1 MSRASPDDQLKLRT
15 VRSISEIDRATWEQ
29 FRTSVDP
36 TKTDPDNP
44 FLSYEF
50 LSALEESGCVNGRTG
65 WQPSHL
71 VLENGEDQIIALAP
85 AYLKSHSMGEYVF
98 DQSWAEAYAR
108 AGGQYYPKLQLSVP
122 FTPVTGPRLMAADD
136 RAKIMLANAIPQMIA
151 ETGLS
156 SAHLTFLP
164 EADVSMLEDAK
175 YLIRTDQQFH
185 FFNEDYKSFGDFLD
199 ALASRKRKNIKR
211 ERCDALAN
219 GITIEHRTGRDIQEH
234 HWDAFFEFY
243 MDTGARKWGRPYLNR
258 LFFSLIGE
266 RMAENIVLIMAKRD
280 RRYIAGAIN
289 FLGAHTL
296 YGRNWG
302 AIEEHPFLHFE
313 VCYYQAIDFAI
324 THNLKRVEAG
334 AQGEHKLARGYRP
347 VTTYSAHS
355 IAHAGLRRAIADYL
369 VNERAYIEEAN
380 EELSGATPFRKGE
393 RLDEAE

>member
-1 MSRASPDDQLKLRT
+1 
-15 VRSISEIDRATWEQ
+15 
-29 FRTSVDP
+29 
-36 TKTDPDNP
+36 
-44 FLSYEF
+44 
-50 LSALEESGCVNGRTG
+50 
-65 WQPSHL
+65 
-71 VLENGEDQIIALAP
+71 VLEDESDSVLALAP

-98 DQSWAEAYAR
+98 DQSWAEAFAR

-122 FTPVTGPRLMAADD
+122 FTPVTGPRLLADS
-136 RAKIMLANAIPQMIA
+136 REAKALLANVIPQMIA
-151 ETGLS
+151 QTDLS

-164 EADVSMLEDAK
+164 GADVTMMESAN

-185 FFNEDYKSFGDFLD
+185 FFNEDYKSFDEFLD

-211 ERCDALAN
+211 ERRDAIAN
-219 GITIEHRTGRDIQEH
+219 DIIIEQLTGRDIQEH

-266 RMAENIVLIMAKRD
+266 HMAEKIALIMAKRD
-280 RRYIAGAIN
+280 GRYIAGAIN

-313 VCYYQAIDFAI
+313 VCYYQAIDYAI
-324 THNLKRVEAG
+324 THGLKRVEAG

-347 VTTYSAHS
+347 VTTYSAHY
-355 IAHAGLRRAIADYL
+355 IANEGLRHAVADYL
-369 VNERAYIEEAN
+369 ESERLYVERANDA
-380 EELSGATPFRKGE
+380 LSDATPFRKGE

>member
-1 MSRASPDDQLKLRT
+1 MSRVSQKQNLKLRT
-15 VRSISEIDRATWEQ
+15 VQSISEIDKAVWER
-29 FRTSVDP
+29 FRTSVDAAHV
-36 TKTDPDNP
+36 DPDNP
-44 FLSYEF
+44 FLTFEF
-50 LSALEESGCVNGRTG
+50 LSALEDSGCVGERTG

-71 VLENGEDQIIALAP
+71 VLEDESDRIIALAP

-122 FTPVTGPRLMAADD
+122 FTPATGPRLMAKNQDD
-136 RAKIMLANAIPQMIA
+136 KALLARVIPQMIA
-151 ETGLS
+151 EADLS

-164 EADVSMLEDAK
+164 EVDMPMMENSG

-185 FFNEDYKSFGDFLD
+185 FINEEYRDFDAFLD
-199 ALASRKRKNIKR
+199 ALSSRKRKMIKR
-211 ERCDALAN
+211 ERRDALAN
-219 GITIEHRTGRDIQEH
+219 GITIEHLTGQEIQEH

-266 RMAENIVLIMAKRD
+266 RMADKIVLMLAKRKG
-280 RRYIAGAIN
+280 RYTAGAIN
-289 FLGAHTL
+289 FLGAQTL

-313 VCYYQAIDFAI
+313 VCYYQAIDYAI
-324 THNLKRVEAG
+324 THGLKRVEAG
-334 AQGEHKLARGYRP
+334 AQGEHKIARGYRP
-347 VTTYSAHS
+347 VTTYSAHY
-355 IAHAGLRRAIADYL
+355 IAHEGLRGAVAAYL
-369 VNERAYIEEAN
+369 ESERLYVERAN
-380 EELSGATPFRKGE
+380 DELSDATPFRKGV